1 MNYARYAV
9 INARHLPNKVCL
21 IERTPSKNQR
31 RTLTWKQFND
41 EINRWPTTSPR
52 NWGSKRAIS

>member
-9 INARHLPNKVCL
+9 INARHLSNKVCL

-31 RTLTWKQFND
+31 RTLT
-41 EINRWPTTSPR
+41 
-52 NWGSKRAIS
+52 